1 MVDGLSALGSG
12 RDNSLNTD
20 HKGLSSA
27 AARIHLI

>member
-1 MVDGLSALGSG
+1 MVDGLRALGSG